1 MIRLKQAEDF
11 CLVVVLDV
19 SAVLSEKKTKCLGA
33 EVVQIKIQMCP

>member
-19 SAVLSEKKTKCLGA
+19 SAVLSEKKQN
-33 EVVQIKIQMCP
+33 V